1 MTSLNGLIRYI
12 FTAGFVFLL
21 LPVAVLANSYQ
32 VSQVSQVAVGL
43 GVPWG
48 MTFQSQYYDYFLR
61 SGRLLCR

>member
-32 VSQVSQVAVGL
+32 VSQVAVGL
-43 GVPWG
+43 GIPWG
-48 MTFQSQYYDYFLR
+48 MSFQSQYYDYYLR
-61 SGRLLCR
+61 SVRLLCR